1 MYWPD
6 DFNVKLTREA
16 QESYV
21 YWIDV
26 EEKEKTLRARSD
38 NKSYPEVDSIYDQ
51 YRIK

>member
-1 MYWPD
+1 MKWPE
-6 DFNVKLTREA
+6 DFNLKMTREA

-26 EEKEKTLRARSD
+26 DAKEETLRA
-38 NKSYPEVDSIYDQ
+38 KSREVTFPEVDKIYDQ